1 MRRREAPPENFTYLT
16 RFEGTFRYNFVE
28 FWDASNI
35 TYGEFPDFLRIPAMN
50 YEPTSEI
57 LTT

>member
-1 MRRREAPPENFTYLT
+1 MRRREAPPENFTCLT

-35 TYGEFPDFLRIPAMN
+35 TYGEFPDFHRIPAMN